1 MYINNINNYTI
12 MNKKEII
19 KGYKGVMDLDLSL
32 VEEIYKKIAV
42 EQHYKD
48 IEEYKK
54 YQATLKPEYR
64 YENTIERIKI
74 QKEKEEKIRIDNLI
88 KEQNR
93 KYELFNK
100 LYKQN
105 KN

>member
-1 MYINNINNYTI
+1 

-19 KGYKGVMDLDLSL
+19 KGYKGIIDLDLSL
-32 VEEIYKKIAV
+32 VHELYKKEAV
-42 EQHYKD
+42 KQHYKD
-48 IEEYKK
+48 IEDYKK
-54 YQATLKPEYR
+54 YQASLKPKHR

-93 KYELFNK
+93 RYELINK
-100 LYKQN
+100 LYKT
-105 KN
+105 K